1 MRKEFF
7 SERSFDTI
15 EELQEALDIWV
26 ADYNNER
33 EHQSLGDVPSIRS
46 FELARPA
53 SLEVIDGDA
62 AHALGR
68 RLGRAR
74 QGDGRASHRLRQG
87 DPGGAGGSGRS
98 RVGLVKV
105 GLAG

>member
-53 SLEVIDGDA
+53 SLELSSATPHTRWAEGSAELVKETAERAIGCAKELPAGLEA
-62 AHALGR
+62 AAALG
-68 RLGRAR
+68 
-74 QGDGRASHRLRQG
+74 
-87 DPGGAGGSGRS
+87 
-98 RVGLVKV
+98 
-105 GLAG
+105 